1 MIELSE
7 IRKARSRIKPFIHR
21 TPVLTCLS
29 LNKMI
34 KSELYFKC
42 ENFQKS
48 GSFKI
53 RGAANTVLQLKSQE
67 LEKGV
72 VTASSGNHGAAL
84 SMVVS
89 KLGITPIVVMP
100 NNTSKVKVDNVRR
113 NGGKVVWC
121 KPNQVSREKI
131 LVDIIKQTNSILV
144 HPYNDKRI
152 IEGQGT
158 VALEFLE
165 QCPDL
170 ETIVSPVSGGGL
182 LSGSICSVKNLNKT
196 IKIYG
201 AEPKEA
207 DDTFRSIKSGTI
219 QVNQSTNTICDGLRA
234 QIGTITFP
242 IIKNNVEDILTIEEQ
257 DNIDSMKLIWET
269 MKIIVEPSCAITLAA
284 ILKNKSIFQGK
295 KIGLI
300 LSGGNVDLKNLPWNN

>member
-7 IRKARSRIKPFIHR
+7 IRKARLRIKPFIHQ
-21 TPVLTCLS
+21 TPVLTSLS

-34 KSELYFKC
+34 ECELYFKC

-53 RGAANTVLQLKSQE
+53 RGAANTVLQLNSQE

-89 KLGITPIVVMP
+89 RLGITPIVVMP
-100 NNTSKVKVDNVRR
+100 NNTPKVKVDNVKR

-121 KPNQVSREKI
+121 EPNQVSREKI
-131 LVDIIKQTNSILV
+131 LDDIIKQTNSILV

-158 VALEFLE
+158 VTLEFLE
-165 QCPDL
+165 QCPNL
-170 ETIVSPVSGGGL
+170 ETIVSPIGGGGL
-182 LSGSICSVKNLNKT
+182 LSGTICSAKSLNKT

-207 DDTFRSIKSGTI
+207 DDTFRSIKTGTI

-242 IIKNNVEDILTIEEQ
+242 IIKDNVEGILTIKEQ
-257 DNIDSMKLIWET
+257 DIIDSMKLIWET

-284 ILKNKSIFQGK
+284 IVKNKRIFQGK
-295 KIGLI
+295 KVGLI
-300 LSGGNVDLKNLPWNN
+300 ISGGNVDLKNLPWNN

>member
-34 KSELYFKC
+34 ESELHFKC

-53 RGAANTVLQLKSQE
+53 RGAANTVLQLNSQE

-89 KLGITPIVVMP
+89 RLGITPIVVMP
-100 NNTSKVKVDNVRR
+100 KNTPKVKVDNVKR

-121 KPNQVSREKI
+121 EPNQVSREKI
-131 LVDIIKQTNSILV
+131 LDEIIKRTNSILI

-158 VALEFLE
+158 VTLEFLE
-165 QCPDL
+165 QCPNL
-170 ETIVSPVSGGGL
+170 ETIISPVSGGGL
-182 LSGSICSVKNLNKT
+182 LSGTICSVKNLNKT

-242 IIKNNVEDILTIEEQ
+242 IIKDNVEGILTIEEQ
-257 DNIDSMKLIWET
+257 DIIDSMKLIWET

>member
-7 IRKARSRIKPFIHR
+7 IRKARSRIKPFIHQ
-21 TPVLTCLS
+21 TPVLTSLS

-34 KSELYFKC
+34 DSELYFKC

-53 RGAANTVLQLKSQE
+53 RGAANTVLQLNSQE

-89 KLGITPIVVMP
+89 RLGITPIVVMP
-100 NNTSKVKVDNVRR
+100 NNTPKVKVDNVKR

-121 KPNQVSREKI
+121 EPNQVSREKI
-131 LVDIIKQTNSILV
+131 LDDIIKQTNSILV

-158 VALEFLE
+158 VTLEFLE
-165 QCPDL
+165 QCPNL
-170 ETIVSPVSGGGL
+170 ETIVSPIGGGGL
-182 LSGSICSVKNLNKT
+182 LSGTICSAKSLNKT

-234 QIGTITFP
+234 QIGTIPFP
-242 IIKNNVEDILTIEEQ
+242 IIKDNVEGILTIEEK
-257 DNIDSMKLIWET
+257 DIIDSMKLIWET

-284 ILKNKSIFQGK
+284 ILKNKRLFLGK
-295 KIGLI
+295 KVGLI
-300 LSGGNVDLKNLPWNN
+300 ISGGNVDLKSLPWNN

>member
-21 TPVLTCLS
+21 TPVLTSSS
-29 LNKMI
+29 LNNVI
-34 KSELYFKC
+34 DSELYFKC

-53 RGAANTVLQLKSQE
+53 RGAANTVLQLNSQE

-89 KLGITPIVVMP
+89 RLGISSIVVMP
-100 NNTSKVKVDNVRR
+100 NNTPKVKVDNVIR

-121 KPNQVSREKI
+121 EPNQVSREKI
-131 LVDIIKQTNSILV
+131 LDDIIKQSNSMLV

-165 QCPDL
+165 QCPNL
-170 ETIVSPVSGGGL
+170 EIIVSPVSGGGL
-182 LSGSICSVKNLNKT
+182 LSGTICSVKNLNKT

-242 IIKNNVEDILTIEEQ
+242 IIKDNVEGILIIEEQ
-257 DNIDSMKLIWET
+257 DVIDSMKLIWET

-284 ILKNKSIFQGK
+284 IIKNKKIFQGK
-295 KIGLI
+295 KVGLI
-300 LSGGNVDLKNLPWNN
+300 ISGGNVDLKNLPWNN

>member
-7 IRKARSRIKPFIHR
+7 IRKARSRIKPFIHQ
-21 TPVLTCLS
+21 TPVLTSLS

-34 KSELYFKC
+34 GSELYFKC

-53 RGAANTVLQLKSQE
+53 RGAANTVLQLNNQE

-89 KLGITPIVVMP
+89 KLGIASIVVMP
-100 NNTSKVKVDNVRR
+100 NNTPKVKVDNVIR

-121 KPNQVSREKI
+121 EPNQVSREKI
-131 LVDIIKQTNSILV
+131 LDDIIKQTNSILV

-158 VALEFLE
+158 VTLEFLE
-165 QCPDL
+165 QCPNL

-182 LSGSICSVKNLNKT
+182 LSGTICSVKNLNKT
-196 IKIYG
+196 IKVYG

-207 DDTFRSIKSGTI
+207 DDTFRSIKSGNI

-242 IIKNNVEDILTIEEQ
+242 IIKDNVEGILTIKEQ
-257 DNIDSMKLIWET
+257 DIIDSMKLIWET
-269 MKIIVEPSCAITLAA
+269 MKIIVEPSCAITLAV
-284 ILKNKSIFQGK
+284 IVKNKRIFQGK
-295 KIGLI
+295 KVGLI
-300 LSGGNVDLKNLPWNN
+300 ISGGNVDLKNLPWNN

>member
-34 KSELYFKC
+34 ESELYFKC

-53 RGAANTVLQLKSQE
+53 RGAANTVLQLNSQE

-89 KLGITPIVVMP
+89 RLGITPIVVMP
-100 NNTSKVKVDNVRR
+100 NNTPKVKVDNVKR

-121 KPNQVSREKI
+121 EPNQVSREKI
-131 LVDIIKQTNSILV
+131 LDDIIKQTNSILV
-144 HPYNDKRI
+144 HPFNDKRI
-152 IEGQGT
+152 IAGQGT
-158 VALEFLE
+158 VTLEFLE
-165 QCPDL
+165 QCPNL
-170 ETIVSPVSGGGL
+170 ETIISPVSGGGL
-182 LSGSICSVKNLNKT
+182 LSGTICSVKNLNKT

-242 IIKNNVEDILTIEEQ
+242 IIKDNVEGILTIEEQ
-257 DNIDSMKLIWET
+257 DIIDSMKLIWET

-284 ILKNKSIFQGK
+284 ILKNKKIFQGK
-295 KIGLI
+295 KVGLI
-300 LSGGNVDLKNLPWNN
+300 ISGGNVDLKNLPWNN

>member
-7 IRKARSRIKPFIHR
+7 IRKARSRIKPFIHQ
-21 TPVLTCLS
+21 TPVLTSLS

-34 KSELYFKC
+34 DSELYFKC

-53 RGAANTVLQLKSQE
+53 RGAANTVLQLNSQE

-89 KLGITPIVVMP
+89 RLGITPIVVMP
-100 NNTSKVKVDNVRR
+100 NNTPKVKVDNVKR

-121 KPNQVSREKI
+121 EPNQVSREKI
-131 LVDIIKQTNSILV
+131 LDDIIKQTNSILV

-158 VALEFLE
+158 VTLEFLE
-165 QCPDL
+165 QCPNL
-170 ETIVSPVSGGGL
+170 ETIVSPIGGGGL
-182 LSGSICSVKNLNKT
+182 LSGTICSAKSLNKT

-234 QIGTITFP
+234 QIGTIPFP
-242 IIKNNVEDILTIEEQ
+242 IIKDNVEGILTIEEK
-257 DNIDSMKLIWET
+257 DIIDSMKLIWET

-284 ILKNKSIFQGK
+284 ILKNKRLFLGK
-295 KIGLI
+295 KVGLI
-300 LSGGNVDLKNLPWNN
+300 ISGGNVDLKSLPWNK

>member
-21 TPVLTCLS
+21 TPVLTSSS
-29 LNKMI
+29 LNNVI
-34 KSELYFKC
+34 DSELYFKC

-53 RGAANTVLQLKSQE
+53 RGAANTVLQLNSQE
-67 LEKGV
+67 LGKGV

-89 KLGITPIVVMP
+89 RLGISSIVVMP
-100 NNTSKVKVDNVRR
+100 NNTPKVKVNNVKR

-121 KPNQVSREKI
+121 EPNQVSREKI
-131 LVDIIKQTNSILV
+131 LDDIIKQTNSILV

-165 QCPDL
+165 QCPNL
-170 ETIVSPVSGGGL
+170 EIIVSPVSGGGL
-182 LSGSICSVKNLNKT
+182 LSGTICSVKNLNKT

-242 IIKNNVEDILTIEEQ
+242 IIKDNVDGILTIKEQ
-257 DNIDSMKLIWET
+257 DIIDSMKLIWET

-284 ILKNKSIFQGK
+284 IVKNKRIFQGK
-295 KIGLI
+295 KVGLI
-300 LSGGNVDLKNLPWNN
+300 ISGGNVDLKNLPWNN

>member
-21 TPVLTCLS
+21 TPVLTSLS

-34 KSELYFKC
+34 DSELYFKC

-53 RGAANTVLQLKSQE
+53 RGAANTVLQLNSQE

-89 KLGITPIVVMP
+89 RLGITPIVVMP
-100 NNTSKVKVDNVRR
+100 NNTPKVKVDNVKR

-121 KPNQVSREKI
+121 EPNQVSREKI
-131 LVDIIKQTNSILV
+131 LDDIIKQTNSILV

-182 LSGSICSVKNLNKT
+182 LSGTICSVKNLNKT

-207 DDTFRSIKSGTI
+207 DDTFRSMKSGTI

-242 IIKNNVEDILTIEEQ
+242 IIKDNVEGILTIEEQ
-257 DNIDSMKLIWET
+257 DIIDSMKLIWET

-284 ILKNKSIFQGK
+284 ILKNKEIFQGK
-295 KIGLI
+295 KVGLI
-300 LSGGNVDLKNLPWNN
+300 ISGGNVDLKNLPWNN

>member
-7 IRKARSRIKPFIHR
+7 IRKARSRIKPFIHQ

-34 KSELYFKC
+34 GSELYFKC

-53 RGAANTVLQLKSQE
+53 RGAANTVLQLNNQE

-89 KLGITPIVVMP
+89 RLGLTPIVVMP
-100 NNTSKVKVDNVRR
+100 NNTPKVKVDNVKR

-121 KPNQVSREKI
+121 EPNQVSREKI
-131 LVDIIKQTNSILV
+131 LDDIIKKTNSILV

-158 VALEFLE
+158 VTLEFLE

-170 ETIVSPVSGGGL
+170 ETIISPVSGGGL
-182 LSGSICSVKNLNKT
+182 LSGTICSVKNLNKT

-242 IIKNNVEDILTIEEQ
+242 IIKDNVEGILIIEEQ
-257 DNIDSMKLIWET
+257 DVIDSMRLIWET

-284 ILKNKSIFQGK
+284 IIKNKKIFQGK
-295 KIGLI
+295 KVGLI
-300 LSGGNVDLKNLPWNN
+300 ISGGNVDLKNLPWNN